1 MYYFKICIFLPLK
14 CVWWGSI
21 IFCLNRTIKT
31 TISGQHTI
39 IFRLTKYLQ
48 LLSEITNSGALSWCL
63 IWNSKMKCPFSRFC
77 KFIFAPIQSCR
88 VCEVQIGCCLELR
101 IIRCK
106 ERMKKSEG
114 IKYNNLLRTIFGNVM
129 FVFWCI
135 NDVRGSVIWWQV
147 RNTIKRRY
155 GSSQDSLKVYHVGYV
170 SHLTTVI
177 VVF

>member
-1 MYYFKICIFLPLK
+1 
-14 CVWWGSI
+14 
-21 IFCLNRTIKT
+21 
-31 TISGQHTI
+31 
-39 IFRLTKYLQ
+39 
-48 LLSEITNSGALSWCL
+48 
-63 IWNSKMKCPFSRFC
+63 MKCPFSRFC

-135 NDVRGSVIWWQV
+135 NDVRGSVIWW
-147 RNTIKRRY
+147 
-155 GSSQDSLKVYHVGYV
+155 
-170 SHLTTVI
+170 
-177 VVF
+177 